1 MNLSCVPSPIFSS
14 LSWASTLRRSRH
26 VSSISAIMEGVERT
40 FSPFQRKLVVWFELT
55 VIVRS
60 FEAPILTAKSMP
72 KRDHKLFFKLVHEDV
87 HLFSSHSSLRFCDD
101 VSLSFSP
108 AGISATHIHPVFY
121 IYLLKKQ
128 EKVMFQRECKL
139 SKMMI

>member
-1 MNLSCVPSPIFSS
+1 
-14 LSWASTLRRSRH
+14 
-26 VSSISAIMEGVERT
+26 
-40 FSPFQRKLVVWFELT
+40 
-55 VIVRS
+55 
-60 FEAPILTAKSMP
+60 
-72 KRDHKLFFKLVHEDV
+72 
-87 HLFSSHSSLRFCDD
+87 

-108 AGISATHIHPVFY
+108 AGISSTHIHPVFY